1 MECKVV
7 NLVAT
12 ASIMYRLRLQ
22 VLYESFLKKGKNVK
36 YNPRNFI
43 ALIFRI
49 PDPKTGFLIFP
60 NGKIVI
66 NGSKSFDH
74 CKKAVAEIEK
84 ILCKELGLSVSL
96 RNVTIHNVVGSVDV
110 KFLIDVKK
118 LCVSY
123 KSQTIYTPE
132 LFPGLK
138 FQIHSPK
145 LCALIFHSG
154 KIVLTGAKSVME
166 VEKGAQIIYDVVGK
180 FQKIL

>member
-12 ASIMYRLRLQ
+12 ATIMYHLRLQ

-49 PDPKTGFLIFP
+49 HDPKTAFLIFP
-60 NGKIVI
+60 NGKIVV
-66 NGSKSFDH
+66 NGSKNFDH
-74 CKKAVAEIEK
+74 CKKAVLEIEK
-84 ILCKELGLSVSL
+84 ILCEELCLSVSL
-96 RNVTIHNVVGSVDV
+96 RNLTIHNVIGSVDV
-110 KFLIDVKK
+110 KFPIDLKK
-118 LCVSY
+118 LCVTY
-123 KSQTIYTPE
+123 KSQTSYVPE

-138 FQIHSPK
+138 FQIHNPK

-166 VEKGAQIIYDVVGK
+166 VEKGARIIYDVVHE
-180 FQKIL
+180 FQRIL